1 MNERPKE
8 LIQQALPAYE
18 IADELG
24 RGAFG
29 VVYEARH
36 TQLGRHVAIKQLPQS
51 FAEDD
56 DVRERFVAE
65 AQMVASL
72 EHPHIVPVYD
82 FVESEGSRFLIM
94 ERCAGS
100 VGDRFKE
107 EGIVTDEACAAVLAC
122 LAALDFAHEKGL
134 LHRDVKPENLMY
146 DTKGVVKLGDFGIAR
161 DLGVETRRTATGM
174 IVGTPAYMSPEQCR
188 GDDLTPASDVYS
200 VAMMGYELL
209 TGALPFPSTT
219 SVNGLLAHHLV
230 TVPTPLLQTRP
241 ELPGA
246 VGEVIDTALSKDLNV
261 RYSTAEEFATALAR
275 ACVTA
280 FGSGWLRRRRFVLHW
295 PEIIA
300 ETERPD
306 SNSPRTGTIMVKAGD
321 LPHAVVVPEDEVEP
335 QQVAP
340 QPVAVVGN
348 ADAPTLPPE
357 EHQTPPADPAAI
369 STAPLAATPTA
380 PAAPSS
386 MNAAPASVEEK
397 SGPNWPLFAGV
408 AAALAAVIVGIIVFA
423 GGGSGDS
430 GLTVTNGDDTA
441 TIEVDRND
449 GADDVATDAEPTA
462 VAVEPT
468 AEAQPEEPTAAPAA
482 TAVPAVEPT
491 EVPEET
497 STFGQADQPFIM
509 GSNGFPIQN
518 RRPDNIDDVVVDSPW
533 QPNPCPTD
541 QEVVACIN
549 GVIDA
554 TEPDDDNL
562 SVTFFT
568 ENFTAELEPI
578 GYHVHFYIPELI
590 GGDETKA
597 GVETPGGAWRDWDGP
612 WPATSFGGDNG
623 RTLYTMAD
631 FRAANSTTLCII
643 VADPEDRAIP
653 GSGNCAPVVSDAD
666 LDNDTYFVMVERLEG
681 QWVGSCSAK
690 TMAIAPEGWRW
701 YDLNQLTPGELA
713 AEIRPTAIE
722 TTTALLEEFRAQG
735 GVIWAE
741 GPVEG
746 DFIVNFSMSIIPGD
760 FTINDDPRRVV
771 EVLGQLG
778 IPTTNGEQ
786 RNIGDGP
793 VYFEQNSAGTGRTG
807 ATYLIPDAGYAIS
820 FTLTAPDGLGYS
832 DLADQIAYTIQGC

>member
-1 MNERPKE
+1 MNERAKE

-18 IADELG
+18 VAGELG

-36 TQLGRHVAIKQLPQS
+36 TQLGRSVAIKQLPQS
-51 FAEDD
+51 FAEDEE
-56 DVRERFVAE
+56 VRERFVAE

-100 VGDRFKE
+100 VGDRFKN
-107 EGIVTDEACAAVLAC
+107 EGLVTDEACAAVLAS
-122 LAALDFAHEKGL
+122 LAALDFAHETGL
-134 LHRDVKPENLMY
+134 LHRDIKPENLMY
-146 DTKGVVKLGDFGIAR
+146 DMKGVIKLGDFGIAR
-161 DLGVETRRTATGM
+161 DLGDETRRTATGM

-241 ELPGA
+241 ELPGS
-246 VGEVIDTALSKDLNV
+246 VGEVIDKALAKDLNV

-321 LPHAVVVPEDEVEP
+321 LPHAVVAPEDHVEP
-335 QQVAP
+335 AQVTP

-357 EHQTPPADPAAI
+357 EAHVA
-369 STAPLAATPTA
+369 AATPVAAAAATPAPTA
-380 PAAPSS
+380 PIPQPATPAATAPST
-386 MNAAPASVEEK
+386 PAGDAD
-397 SGPNWPLFAGV
+397 SGPNWKLFGGI
-408 AAALAAVIVGIIVFA
+408 AAALAAVIIGIIVFA
-423 GGGSGDS
+423 SGGSSDT
-430 GLTVTNGDDTA
+430 GLTVTEPAAATAAPVDDTP
-441 TIEVDRND
+441 V
-449 GADDVATDAEPTA
+449 DDVATAEP
-462 VAVEPT
+462 VADEPT
-468 AEAQPEEPTAAPAA
+468 TAPAADEPTVAPAATAAPAA
-482 TAVPAVEPT
+482 EATAIPEPT
-491 EVPEET
+491 VDPNAE
-497 STFGQADQPFIM
+497 QPFVM
-509 GSNGFPIQN
+509 GSNGLPIQN
-518 RRPDNIDDVVVDSPW
+518 GLPLEFDDSLVDSPW
-533 QPNPCPTD
+533 DPNPCPIEQD
-541 QEVVACIN
+541 LVACIS
-549 GVIDA
+549 GPVDA
-554 TEPDDDNL
+554 TADDDDDL
-562 SVTFFT
+562 TVYWFT
-568 ENFTAELEPI
+568 TGYTPEIEPI
-578 GYHVHFYIPELI
+578 GHHLHFYIPELV

-597 GVETPGGAWRDWDGP
+597 GTATPGGAWRDWDGP
-612 WPATSFGGDNG
+612 WPATSFDGDNG
-623 RTLYTMAD
+623 RTLYTVAD
-631 FRAANSTTLCII
+631 FRAAGSSTLCVI
-643 VADPEDRAIP
+643 VATPEHEAIP
-653 GSGNCAPVVSDAD
+653 GTGNCAPVVSGAD
-666 LDNDTYFVMVERLEG
+666 IDNDRYRVMVDRLEG
-681 QWVGSCSAK
+681 QWVGSCRSQA
-690 TMAIAPEGWRW
+690 MAIAPADWRW
-701 YDLNQLTPGELA
+701 YDLNDMTPGELA
-713 AEIRPTAIE
+713 TEIRPTAIE
-722 TTTALLEEFRAQG
+722 QTTQLIEQFEAQG

-760 FTINDDPRRVV
+760 FTLNDDPQRVA

-778 IPTTNGEQ
+778 IPTGNGSQ
-786 RNIGDGP
+786 RGIGDGP
-793 VYFEQNSAGTGRTG
+793 VYFEATDVGNGRSQGT
-807 ATYLIPDAGYAIS
+807 YIIPDAGYAIS
-820 FTLTAPDGLGYS
+820 FIMTAPGGLGYN
-832 DLADQIAYTIQGC
+832 DLGDQIAYTIQGC